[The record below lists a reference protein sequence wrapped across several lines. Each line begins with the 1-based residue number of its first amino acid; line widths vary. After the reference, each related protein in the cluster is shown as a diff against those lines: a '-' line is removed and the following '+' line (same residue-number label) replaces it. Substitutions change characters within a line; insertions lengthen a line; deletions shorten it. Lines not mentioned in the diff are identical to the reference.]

1 LPHRLI
7 AACPSTREHP
17 IIPAPQCAFV
27 PASIDPFI
35 AHCPIATL
43 SRCPF
48 AHRSIV
54 ESAYMSVAHT
64 EAPRLGAQPRLRSLQ
79 QTANANGSLGTAR
92 SCGCRAPRL
101 HPGTPNNNCIFSLAE
116 RLRRAKHPKSNRS
129 KVTPIPKV
137 QAEQQLHTFMS
148 ERLRRA
154 THPDSHRSRA
164 TPTPKVQAEQH
175 LAWLMG
181 KTIAQSNTV
190 PNRTVVGWLPPQRC
204 RPNKNGILSCQSDCA
219 EQHTTTRTVAR

>member
-1 LPHRLI
+1 VRLHQYQ
-7 AACPSTREHP
+7 S
-17 IIPAPQCAFV
+17 
-27 PASIDPFI
+27 S
-35 AHCPIATL
+35 ATGRKRP
-43 SRCPF
+43 RC
-48 AHRSIV
+48 
-54 ESAYMSVAHT
+54 

-175 LAWLMG
+175 IARVMG
-181 KTIAQSNTV
+181 QTIAR
-190 PNRTVVGWLPPQRC
+190 RTTDNSHRSKVTPTPKVH
-204 RPNKNGILSCQSDCA
+204 A
-219 EQHTTTRTVAR
+219 EQQLHGSLAERLCRATDRPHRSQCLAST